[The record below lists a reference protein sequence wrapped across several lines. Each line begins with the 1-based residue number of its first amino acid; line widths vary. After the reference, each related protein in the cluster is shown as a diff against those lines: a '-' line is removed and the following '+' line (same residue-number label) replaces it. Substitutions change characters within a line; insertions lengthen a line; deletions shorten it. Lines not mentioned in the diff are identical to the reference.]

1 MHPDLLLSVRDLRTH
16 YFVRTGVF
24 KRVAGYVKA
33 VDGVSFGVRPRESL
47 GIVGESGCGK
57 STVARTIMRSVNP
70 RDATMAG
77 EVLFRYD
84 DTVVDLA
91 RVDGDALRQARKRVQ
106 MIFQDPESSL
116 NPRMTIRDIIGEPLL
131 VNGLARGRE
140 LDHRV
145 VELMGAVSLD
155 PQHLRR
161 YPYAFSGG
169 QRQRIGI
176 ARALALGPRLVIA
189 DEPTSALDV
198 SVQAQVLNL
207 LKDLRDRFSLS
218 LILISHDLAVIKHV
232 SDRVAVMYLGSIV
245 EICATGELFRRPRM
259 PYSEA
264 LLSAVTRPNPNVKAE
279 RILLP
284 GDVPDPTDV
293 PNGCPFH
300 PRCIY
305 AQERC
310 RTEKPPLVA
319 LADDRRHD
327 AACHLVDEVALRGI

>member
-1 MHPDLLLSVRDLRTH
+1 MDPDLLLSVRDLRTH

-24 KRVAGYVKA
+24 KRVAGFVKA

-57 STVARTIMRSVNP
+57 STMARTIMRSVNP

-77 EVLFRYD
+77 EILFRYD

-91 RVDGDALRQARKRVQ
+91 KVHGDALREARKRVQ

-131 VNGLARGRE
+131 VNRLARGRE
-140 LDHRV
+140 LNDRV

-176 ARALALGPRLVIA
+176 ARALALGPKLLIA

-207 LKDLRDRFSLS
+207 LKDLQDQFALS

-232 SDRVAVMYLGSIV
+232 SDRVAVMYLGTIV
-245 EICATGELFRRPRM
+245 ETLRNQRAVSPTSHAVHRGPAVRGDPSESERQGGADSPPGRCAGPDGRAAGVSVPSTVRLRSDP
-259 PYSEA
+259 
-264 LLSAVTRPNPNVKAE
+264 
-279 RILLP
+279 LP
-284 GDVPDPTDV
+284 D
-293 PNGCPFH
+293 
-300 PRCIY
+300 
-305 AQERC
+305 
-310 RTEKPPLVA
+310 
-319 LADDRRHD
+319 
-327 AACHLVDEVALRGI
+327 